1 MKHIISIASLF
12 LISLVCTAQNE
23 AYEEFR
29 KGRSQQQKQFLT
41 EREAEYKKFK
51 EEYYTAFEKYKKLY
65 RDFINE
71 EIGVID
77 LMTYDDGL
85 PIEPLGKD
93 VPQPVIVTSAK
104 AEKKLLKSSI
114 KALSD
119 LTPEQVLNS
128 LSQEED
134 SVAQMEQA
142 AQLMEQIVKSMEAER
157 DVPVVALPLTKRGNE
172 VVLEPYSPEDYAK
185 WKEQVEQTQVQA
197 PPKQEVQKAQQ
208 VADDKKKEEAVKETK
223 KESKK
228 ETQKESG
235 SVVAGVQLQEV
246 KLQTAQKQE
255 VVEQESKQE
264 SKAEEEEKP
273 IFNYTEEG
281 IKSNV
286 PSGKPT
292 EYTRISSPF
301 GTRIHPITRKKQ
313 THKGV
318 DMAAPR
324 MTPIYA
330 TADATV
336 TFAAY
341 NGGYGNFVKLNH
353 GNGYKTAYAHMHKIA
368 VKNGDKIKKGDLV
381 GYVGTTGSST
391 GNHLH
396 YEVYYK
402 DQLVDPATTL

>member
-1 MKHIISIASLF
+1 MKHIISVASLI
-12 LISLVCTAQNE
+12 LISFVCCAQNE
-23 AYEEFR
+23 AYEQFR
-29 KGRSQQQKQFLT
+29 KNRTQEQNQFVAQ
-41 EREAEYKKFK
+41 RQAEYEKFK
-51 EEYYTAFEKYKKLY
+51 KEYYTAFEKYKKLY
-65 RDFINE
+65 TDYINE
-71 EIGVID
+71 EISVID
-77 LMTYDDGL
+77 LMVYDDGI
-85 PIEPLGKD
+85 PIKPLEKGVK
-93 VPQPVIVTSAK
+93 QPEIVTSAK
-104 AEKKLLKSSI
+104 DQKKILKSSI

-128 LSQEED
+128 LSSDED
-134 SVAQMEQA
+134 SVAQMAEA
-142 AQLMEQIVKSMEAER
+142 AKMMEQIVKTMES
-157 DVPVVALPLTKRGNE
+157 DNDQPVEVLPMTSAGNE
-172 VVLEPYSPEDYAK
+172 VILEPFTPEDYAK
-185 WKEQVEQTQVQA
+185 WKEQLDMQNEVVQSQA
-197 PPKQEVQKAQQ
+197 QQEVPVVKEEPKKEEP
-208 VADDKKKEEAVKETK
+208 KKKE
-223 KESKK
+223 
-228 ETQKESG
+228 
-235 SVVAGVQLQEV
+235 VVEKDKNRVVEGVQLQEV
-246 KLQTAQKQE
+246 KLQVNEKEQKK
-255 VVEQESKQE
+255 EQK
-264 SKAEEEEKP
+264 KDEEEKP
-273 IFNYTEEG
+273 IFSYTEQG
-281 IKSNV
+281 IKSNI

-301 GTRIHPITRKKQ
+301 GTRIHPITRKKH
-313 THKGV
+313 THKGI

-353 GNGYKTAYAHMHKIA
+353 ENGYKTAYAHMHKIA

>member
-1 MKHIISIASLF
+1 MKHIISVASLI
-12 LISLVCTAQNE
+12 LISFVCCAQNE
-23 AYEEFR
+23 AYEQFR
-29 KGRSQQQKQFLT
+29 KNRTQEQNQFVAQ
-41 EREAEYKKFK
+41 RQAEYEKFK
-51 EEYYTAFEKYKKLY
+51 KEYYTAFEKYKKLY
-65 RDFINE
+65 TDYINE
-71 EIGVID
+71 EISVID
-77 LMTYDDGL
+77 LMVYDDGI
-85 PIEPLGKD
+85 PIKPLEKGVK
-93 VPQPVIVTSAK
+93 QPEIVTSAK
-104 AEKKLLKSSI
+104 DQKKILKSSI

-128 LSQEED
+128 LSSDED
-134 SVAQMEQA
+134 SVAQMAEA
-142 AQLMEQIVKSMEAER
+142 AKMMEQIVKTMES
-157 DVPVVALPLTKRGNE
+157 DNDQPVEVLPMTSAGNE
-172 VVLEPYSPEDYAK
+172 VILEPFTPEDYAK
-185 WKEQVEQTQVQA
+185 WKEQLDMQNEVVQSQA
-197 PPKQEVQKAQQ
+197 QQEVPVVKEEPKKEEP
-208 VADDKKKEEAVKETK
+208 KKKEVAEKDK
-223 KESKK
+223 NR
-228 ETQKESG
+228 
-235 SVVAGVQLQEV
+235 VVEGVQLQEV
-246 KLQTAQKQE
+246 KLQVNEKEQKK
-255 VVEQESKQE
+255 EQKED
-264 SKAEEEEKP
+264 EEEKP
-273 IFNYTEEG
+273 IFSYTEQG
-281 IKSNV
+281 IKSNI

-301 GTRIHPITRKKQ
+301 GTRIHPITRKKH
-313 THKGV
+313 THKGI

-353 GNGYKTAYAHMHKIA
+353 ENGYKTAYAHMHKIA

>member
-1 MKHIISIASLF
+1 MKHIISVASLI
-12 LISLVCTAQNE
+12 LISFVCCAQNE
-23 AYEEFR
+23 AYEQFR
-29 KGRSQQQKQFLT
+29 KNRTQEQNQFVAQ
-41 EREAEYKKFK
+41 RQAEYEKFK
-51 EEYYTAFEKYKKLY
+51 KEYYTAFEKYKKLY
-65 RDFINE
+65 TDYINE
-71 EIGVID
+71 EISVID
-77 LMTYDDGL
+77 LMVYDDGI
-85 PIEPLGKD
+85 PIKPLEKGVK
-93 VPQPVIVTSAK
+93 QPEIVTSAK
-104 AEKKLLKSSI
+104 DQKKILKSSI

-128 LSQEED
+128 LSSDED
-134 SVAQMEQA
+134 SVAQMAEA
-142 AQLMEQIVKSMEAER
+142 AKMMEQIVKSMES
-157 DVPVVALPLTKRGNE
+157 DNDQPVEVLPMTSAGNE
-172 VVLEPYSPEDYAK
+172 VILEPFTPEDYAK
-185 WKEQVEQTQVQA
+185 WKEQLDMQNEVVQSQA
-197 PPKQEVQKAQQ
+197 QQEVPVVKEEPKKEEP
-208 VADDKKKEEAVKETK
+208 KKKE
-223 KESKK
+223 
-228 ETQKESG
+228 
-235 SVVAGVQLQEV
+235 VVEKDKNRVVEGVQLQEV
-246 KLQTAQKQE
+246 KLQVNEKEQKK
-255 VVEQESKQE
+255 EQKED
-264 SKAEEEEKP
+264 EEEKP
-273 IFNYTEEG
+273 IFSYTEQG
-281 IKSNV
+281 IKSNI

-301 GTRIHPITRKKQ
+301 GTRIHPITRKKH
-313 THKGV
+313 THKGI

-353 GNGYKTAYAHMHKIA
+353 ENGYKTAYAHMHKIA

>member
-1 MKHIISIASLF
+1 MKHIISVASLI
-12 LISLVCTAQNE
+12 LISFVCCAQNE
-23 AYEEFR
+23 AYEQFR
-29 KGRSQQQKQFLT
+29 KNRTQEQNQFVAQ
-41 EREAEYKKFK
+41 RQAEYEKFK
-51 EEYYTAFEKYKKLY
+51 KEYYTAFEKYKKLY
-65 RDFINE
+65 TDYVNE
-71 EIGVID
+71 EISVID
-77 LMTYDDGL
+77 LMVYDDGI
-85 PIEPLGKD
+85 PIKPLEKGVK
-93 VPQPVIVTSAK
+93 QPEIVTSAK
-104 AEKKLLKSSI
+104 DQKKILKSSI

-128 LSQEED
+128 LSSDED
-134 SVAQMEQA
+134 SVAQMAEA
-142 AQLMEQIVKSMEAER
+142 AKMMEQIVKSMES
-157 DVPVVALPLTKRGNE
+157 DNGQPVEVLPMTSAGNE
-172 VVLEPYSPEDYAK
+172 VILEPFTPEDYAK
-185 WKEQVEQTQVQA
+185 WKEQLNMQNEVVQSQA
-197 PPKQEVQKAQQ
+197 QQEVPVVKEEPKKEEP
-208 VADDKKKEEAVKETK
+208 KKKE
-223 KESKK
+223 
-228 ETQKESG
+228 
-235 SVVAGVQLQEV
+235 VVEKDKNRVVEGVQLQEV
-246 KLQTAQKQE
+246 KLQVNEKEQKK
-255 VVEQESKQE
+255 EQKED
-264 SKAEEEEKP
+264 EEEKP
-273 IFNYTEEG
+273 IFSYTEQG
-281 IKSNV
+281 IKSNI

-301 GTRIHPITRKKQ
+301 GTRIHPITRKKH
-313 THKGV
+313 THKGI

-353 GNGYKTAYAHMHKIA
+353 ENGYKTAYAHMHKIA

>member
-1 MKHIISIASLF
+1 MKHIISVASLI
-12 LISLVCTAQNE
+12 LISFVCCAQNE
-23 AYEEFR
+23 AYE
-29 KGRSQQQKQFLT
+29 QFKKNRT
-41 EREAEYKKFK
+41 QEQNQFVAQRQAEYEKFK
-51 EEYYTAFEKYKKLY
+51 KEYYTAFEKYKKLY
-65 RDFINE
+65 TDYINE
-71 EIGVID
+71 EISVID
-77 LMTYDDGL
+77 LMVYDDGI
-85 PIEPLGKD
+85 PIKPLEKGVK
-93 VPQPVIVTSAK
+93 QPEIVTSAK
-104 AEKKLLKSSI
+104 DQKKILKSSI

-128 LSQEED
+128 LSSDED
-134 SVAQMEQA
+134 SVAQMAEA
-142 AQLMEQIVKSMEAER
+142 AKMMEQIVKSMES
-157 DVPVVALPLTKRGNE
+157 DNDQPVEVLPMTSAGNE
-172 VVLEPYSPEDYAK
+172 VILEPFTPEDYAK
-185 WKEQVEQTQVQA
+185 WKEQLDMQNEVVQSQA
-197 PPKQEVQKAQQ
+197 QQEVPVVKEEP
-208 VADDKKKEEAVKETK
+208 KKEEPK
-223 KESKK
+223 KKD
-228 ETQKESG
+228 
-235 SVVAGVQLQEV
+235 VVEKDKNRVVEGVQLQEV
-246 KLQTAQKQE
+246 KLQVNEKEQKK
-255 VVEQESKQE
+255 EQKED
-264 SKAEEEEKP
+264 EEEKP
-273 IFNYTEEG
+273 IFSYTEQG
-281 IKSNV
+281 IKSNI

-292 EYTRISSPF
+292 QYTRISSPF
-301 GTRIHPITRKKQ
+301 GTRIHPITRKKH

-353 GNGYKTAYAHMHKIA
+353 ENGYKTAYAHMHKIA

>member
-1 MKHIISIASLF
+1 MKHIISVASLI
-12 LISLVCTAQNE
+12 LISFVCCAQNE
-23 AYEEFR
+23 AYE
-29 KGRSQQQKQFLT
+29 QFKKNRT
-41 EREAEYKKFK
+41 QEQNQFVAQRQAEYEKFK
-51 EEYYTAFEKYKKLY
+51 KEYYTAFEKYKKLY
-65 RDFINE
+65 TDYINE
-71 EIGVID
+71 EISVID
-77 LMTYDDGL
+77 LMVYDDG
-85 PIEPLGKD
+85 IAIKPLEKGVK
-93 VPQPVIVTSAK
+93 QPEIVTSAK
-104 AEKKLLKSSI
+104 DQKKILKSSI

-128 LSQEED
+128 LSSDED
-134 SVAQMEQA
+134 SVAQMAEA
-142 AQLMEQIVKSMEAER
+142 AKMMEQIVKTMES
-157 DVPVVALPLTKRGNE
+157 DNDQPVEVLPMTSAGNE
-172 VVLEPYSPEDYAK
+172 VILEPFTPEDYAK
-185 WKEQVEQTQVQA
+185 WKEQLDMQNEVVQSQA
-197 PPKQEVQKAQQ
+197 QQEVPVVKEEPKKEEP
-208 VADDKKKEEAVKETK
+208 KKKE
-223 KESKK
+223 
-228 ETQKESG
+228 
-235 SVVAGVQLQEV
+235 VVEKDKNRVVEGVQLQEV
-246 KLQTAQKQE
+246 KLQVNEKEQKK
-255 VVEQESKQE
+255 EQK
-264 SKAEEEEKP
+264 KDEEEKP
-273 IFNYTEEG
+273 IFSYTEQG
-281 IKSNV
+281 IKSNI

-301 GTRIHPITRKKQ
+301 GTRIHPITRKKH
-313 THKGV
+313 THKGI

-353 GNGYKTAYAHMHKIA
+353 ENGYKTAYAHMHKIA

>member
-1 MKHIISIASLF
+1 MKHIISVASLI
-12 LISLVCTAQNE
+12 LISFVCCAQNE
-23 AYEEFR
+23 AYEQFR
-29 KGRSQQQKQFLT
+29 KNRTQEQNQFVAQ
-41 EREAEYKKFK
+41 RQAEYEKFK
-51 EEYYTAFEKYKKLY
+51 KEYYTAFEKYKKLY
-65 RDFINE
+65 TDYINE
-71 EIGVID
+71 EISVID
-77 LMTYDDGL
+77 LMVYDDGI
-85 PIEPLGKD
+85 PIKPLEKGVK
-93 VPQPVIVTSAK
+93 QPEIVTSAK
-104 AEKKLLKSSI
+104 DQKKILKSSI

-128 LSQEED
+128 LSSDED
-134 SVAQMEQA
+134 SVAQMAEA
-142 AQLMEQIVKSMEAER
+142 AKMMEQIVKSMES
-157 DVPVVALPLTKRGNE
+157 DNGQPVEVLPMTSAGNE
-172 VVLEPYSPEDYAK
+172 VILEPFTPEDYAK
-185 WKEQVEQTQVQA
+185 WKEQLDMQNEVVQSQA
-197 PPKQEVQKAQQ
+197 QQEVPVVKEEPKKEEP
-208 VADDKKKEEAVKETK
+208 KKKEVAEKDK
-223 KESKK
+223 NR
-228 ETQKESG
+228 
-235 SVVAGVQLQEV
+235 VVEGVQLQEV
-246 KLQTAQKQE
+246 KLQVNEKEQKK
-255 VVEQESKQE
+255 EQKED
-264 SKAEEEEKP
+264 EEEKP
-273 IFNYTEEG
+273 IFSYTEQG
-281 IKSNV
+281 IKSNI

-301 GTRIHPITRKKQ
+301 GTRIHPITRKKH
-313 THKGV
+313 THKGI

-353 GNGYKTAYAHMHKIA
+353 ENGYKTAYAHMHKIA